1 VKQIVCGPRRSERLC
16 EEAKGKGS
24 EPPSDVLSQAART
37 AVIGKNSAAINPALA
52 DLAAIIA
59 DWDCMVLVMI
69 MGNSRK
75 VAHFGQGNGV
85 IADPFPPRT
94 SPTEGMGEAG
104 RGRPYAVS
112 LYRRPLGLAQY
123 ERVNP

>member
-1 VKQIVCGPRRSERLC
+1 V
-16 EEAKGKGS
+16 KGKGS

-75 VAHFGQGNGV
+75 VPISAAV
-85 IADPFPPRT
+85 
-94 SPTEGMGEAG
+94 MG
-104 RGRPYAVS
+104 
-112 LYRRPLGLAQY
+112 L
-123 ERVNP
+123 